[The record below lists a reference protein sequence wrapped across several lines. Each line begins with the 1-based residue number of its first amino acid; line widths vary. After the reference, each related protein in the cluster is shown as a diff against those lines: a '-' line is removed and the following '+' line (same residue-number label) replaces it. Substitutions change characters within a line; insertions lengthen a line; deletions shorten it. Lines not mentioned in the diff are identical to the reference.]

1 MIITDEK
8 KGVKRSFVT
17 LNVIQGLAD
26 QVRNDEEEKLEVKFQ
41 HCKNAVVTRTFCPN
55 SFNILIRCFSRKI
68 CQSCIQ
74 WSK

>member
-26 QVRNDEEEKLEVKFQ
+26 QVRNDEKEEEKLEVKFQ
-41 HCKNAVVTRTFCPN
+41 HCKNAVVT
-55 SFNILIRCFSRKI
+55 
-68 CQSCIQ
+68 
-74 WSK
+74 